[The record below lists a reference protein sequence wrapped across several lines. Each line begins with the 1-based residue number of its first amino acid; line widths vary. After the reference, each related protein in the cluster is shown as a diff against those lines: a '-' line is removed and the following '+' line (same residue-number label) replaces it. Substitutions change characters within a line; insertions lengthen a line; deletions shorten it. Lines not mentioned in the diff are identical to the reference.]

1 VGLHICAVVARGT
14 DSRGEHVEIA
24 NDGPA
29 AVGVTGIELT
39 CQTGAAQHVPVYT
52 FPAAADDVQLE
63 LGPGRSPYVF
73 SGSGTS
79 SRTPH
84 GDLILFAGL
93 PARIWND
100 EGGDVGHLR
109 RPDGRIL
116 DTMRLGRP
124 PRHPDGH

>member
-29 AVGVTGIELT
+29 AVAVTGIELT
-39 CQTGAAQHVPVYT
+39 CQTDAKQHVPVYT
-52 FPAAADDVQLE
+52 FPAAADDAPLE
-63 LGPGRSPYVF
+63 LDPGRSAYVF

-84 GDLILFAGL
+84 GDLILFAAL
-93 PARIWND
+93 PAGVWND
-100 EGGDVGHLR
+100 EGRDVAHLR
-109 RPDGRIL
+109 RADGRIL
-116 DTMRLGRP
+116 DTLRLGRQ